1 MMPTI
6 GRRLRDQN
14 NIGNQEDLTIGTLPR
29 SPELSVSIFGPS
41 KEEIRG
47 TNPGVPHQPESVAA
61 IRQTFFDSGV
71 VPSRRRSTS
80 ARNL

>member
-47 TNPGVPHQPESVAA
+47 TN
-61 IRQTFFDSGV
+61 QTFFDSGV